1 VRAAP
6 AALAALLAGLVALVV
21 RRRTAGTVARI
32 SRTPTDDTST
42 DEHGAVRSVQQAE
55 LIMPSEA
62 LDEIWDP
69 MHLERLARTYW
80 RFLTRATLG
89 IIRVEYTETTRTV
102 VLLSSPLRLLT
113 FQAPEYEMDGRRGI
127 VRWRIAGGVLV
138 AHAHR
143 SEGYL
148 QIDAQRGEAGPQDP
162 GCERL
167 ALEVEVANFYPAIA
181 FNLGRWLY
189 ANTQSK
195 IHVVVTYGFLRS
207 LRRLDLAPS
216 RVGRFA
222 TVDEVPDPPA
232 PGTAAKPGRDAGIR
246 APAA

>member
-1 VRAAP
+1 M
-6 AALAALLAGLVALVV
+6 AALATILAGLVALVV
-21 RRRTAGTVARI
+21 RRRNGAPTAARVL
-32 SRTPTDDTST
+32 RKPTDDTTT
-42 DEHGAVRSVQQAE
+42 DERGAVRSVQRAE
-55 LIMPSEA
+55 LVMPTES

-69 MHLERLARTYW
+69 SHLERLARTYW

-89 IIRVEYTETTRTV
+89 VIRVKYTETTRRVV
-102 VLLSSPLRLLT
+102 VLFRPFRLLS
-113 FQAPEYEMDGRRGI
+113 FEAPEYEMDSRRGI

-138 AHAHR
+138 AR
-143 SEGYL
+143 DYRNQGYL
-148 QIDAQRGEAGPQDP
+148 QIDIQRHPAPPDDP

-167 ALEVEVANFYPAIA
+167 LLEVEVANFYPAIA
-181 FNLGRWLY
+181 FRLGRWLY

-207 LRRLDLAPS
+207 LRRMDLAES

-232 PGTAAKPGRDAGIR
+232 AGQRSPAGAGAA
-246 APAA
+246 